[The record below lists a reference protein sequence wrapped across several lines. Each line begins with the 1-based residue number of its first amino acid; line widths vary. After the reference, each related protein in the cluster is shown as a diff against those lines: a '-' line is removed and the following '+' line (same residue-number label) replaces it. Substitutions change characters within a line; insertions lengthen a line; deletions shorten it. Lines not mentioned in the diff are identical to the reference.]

1 MPISAILSF
10 DDLIEYKKYTTVCID
25 LGVVPLSVVAWLE
38 EYKPESVDRPQ
49 KLSAPSA

>member
-10 DDLIEYKKYTTVCID
+10 DDLIEYKKYTVVCID
-25 LGVVPLSVVAWLE
+25 LGVVPLPVVSWLE
-38 EYKPESVDRPQ
+38 EYKPATVERPQ